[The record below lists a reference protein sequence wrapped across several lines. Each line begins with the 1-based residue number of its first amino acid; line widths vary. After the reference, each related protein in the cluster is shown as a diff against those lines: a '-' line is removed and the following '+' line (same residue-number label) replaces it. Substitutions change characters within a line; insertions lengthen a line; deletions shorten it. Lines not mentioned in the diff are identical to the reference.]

1 MILQSLHEYYQRKKQ
16 DLPPHGFDLKDIPFV
31 IEVNKTGVP
40 IQIEDTRT
48 QDGKMKR
55 GKPYLVPQPP
65 KKSVNVLS
73 SLLWGNA
80 EYVLGVPDQDKLAD
94 KKTKGKEVHYK
105 QQLQKRQEAFVEAIK
120 ALPKEALA
128 DEGVCAVLQFIH
140 GTKRNDLQ
148 RFGGIWDEIRR
159 TNPNISF
166 RLQGDIEL
174 VCQRKAITEAVA
186 ESAQRKSCD
195 GICLVTGLPD
205 EIERL
210 HPPIKGV
217 RDAKTTGANIVAVND
232 NENPAFASYGK
243 HQGYNSPVGKC
254 ASFEYTT
261 ALNRLL
267 SRNSH
272 QRIQVGDAS
281 TVFWADKPSPLE
293 DNFSD
298 IFDEPP
304 KDDPDRNARAL
315 KALYDAP
322 QQGVA
327 PINDTATRFFVLGL
341 GPNGPRIVI
350 RFWHV
355 GTVAELARNIQQH
368 FHDLRLVYGEREKPN
383 LTLRSLLNA
392 TAPATVKYPKGD
404 PDKVSPNLSGE
415 IMRAILE
422 RLPYPA
428 TLLQGAVRRIRAE
441 QEVSYPRA
449 AIVKACLNR
458 TRKIHEKELAM
469 SLDKDNIEVAYLLG
483 RLFFV
488 LEEAQWAAHST
499 KTNPGTNTT
508 IRDRFYGAASATPIT
523 VFPQLLRLYPHHISK
538 AAKSGRKGIAVRI
551 EKLVDDITSK
561 LPATNPFPS
570 YMAVSDQGRFAVG
583 YYHQR
588 HDFFSSNHSA

>member
-1 MILQSLHEYYQRKKQ
+1 MILQSLHEYYQRKQ
-16 DLPPHGFDLKDIPFV
+16 DLPPHGFDLKEIPFV
-31 IEVNKTGVP
+31 IEVDKTGAP
-40 IQIEDTRT
+40 IQIEDTRV
-48 QDGKMKR
+48 QIGKMKR

-65 KKSVNVLS
+65 KKSVNILS

-94 KKTKGKEVHYK
+94 KKNKGKEAQYK
-105 QQLQKRQEAFVEAIK
+105 KQLQDRREAFIGAIK

-140 GTKRNDLQ
+140 GANLSDLQ
-148 RFGGIWDEIRR
+148 RFGEIWDEIRR

-174 VCQRKAITEAVA
+174 VCQRKAVTEAVA
-186 ESAQRKSCD
+186 ELAKRKKYD
-195 GICLVTGLPD
+195 GICLVTGQPD

-210 HPPIKGV
+210 HPAIKGV
-217 RDAKTTGANIVAVND
+217 RGAQTSGANIVSVND

-243 HQGYNSPVGKC
+243 HQAYNSPVGKHI
-254 ASFEYTT
+254 SFEYTT

-281 TVFWADKPSPLE
+281 TVFWADKHNPLE

-298 IFDEPP
+298 IFDDPP

-315 KALYDAP
+315 KALSEAP

-327 PINDTATRFFVLGL
+327 PINDTSTRFFVLGL

-355 GTVAELARNIQQH
+355 GTVAKLARNIQRH
-368 FHDLRLVYGEREKPN
+368 FDDLRLVRGEREKPN
-383 LTLRSLLNA
+383 VTLRSLLNA
-392 TAPATVKYPKGD
+392 TALATIKYPKGD
-404 PDKVSPNLSGE
+404 PDKVPPNLSGE
-415 IMRAILE
+415 VMRAILE
-422 RLPYPA
+422 CLPYPA

-441 QEVSYPRA
+441 QEVGYPRA

-458 TRKIHEKELAM
+458 TRQIHEKELTM
-469 SLDKDNIEVAYLLG
+469 SLDEDNTDVAYLLG

-499 KTNPGTNTT
+499 KTNPGTNST

-523 VFPQLLRLYPHHISK
+523 VFPQLLRFYPHHISK
-538 AAKSGRKGIAVRI
+538 AAKSGRKGITVRL
-551 EKLVDDITSK
+551 EKLVDDIASK

-570 YMAVSDQGRFAVG
+570 SMAVSEQGRFAVG

-588 HDFFSSNHSA
+588 HDFFSSNQSV